1 MSYLPRRGDRADAL
15 PHRLSGF
22 PGIAADDGGSAA
34 GDGDI
39 RLPPLPLWAFFA
51 LPSPMEEYEK
61 QQVLQEAL
69 SPVEKFE
76 HTFQNYS
83 DKQLQKVIDGKD
95 YVPDAKKAARNLLYR
110 RKYGE

>member
-1 MSYLPRRGDRADAL
+1 M
-15 PHRLSGF
+15 
-22 PGIAADDGGSAA
+22 
-34 GDGDI
+34 
-39 RLPPLPLWAFFA
+39 
-51 LPSPMEEYEK
+51 
-61 QQVLQEAL
+61 LQEAL